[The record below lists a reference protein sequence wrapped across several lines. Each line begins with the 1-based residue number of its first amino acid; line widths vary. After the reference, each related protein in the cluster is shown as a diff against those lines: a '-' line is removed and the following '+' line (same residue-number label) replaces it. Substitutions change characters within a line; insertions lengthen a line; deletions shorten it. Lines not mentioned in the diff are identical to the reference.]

1 MKRMRIFQL
10 ARAALAVVVI
20 LWLNHP
26 CEAGGVVLPAGSS
39 VAGKTIGEWSAESW
53 KWSISFAMP
62 DDPFTDATGANANL
76 GQSGPV
82 FFVAGNVGQFT
93 ERDFTVPVG
102 VYLLLPLLSGELSQL
117 EIGFDKTAA
126 EVRQAAKDQAD
137 MIDSLHA
144 TINGVDVPDLFGH
157 REVSPD
163 FQFTAVAGNAIGV
176 PAGDSGIAVADG
188 YWLMLTP
195 LSLGEQLE
203 IRFGGGVSAVG
214 FSVNAISRI
223 TAVPEPSTFT
233 LSGFGAVAVVGRWFY
248 RRKRLLG

>member
-1 MKRMRIFQL
+1 
-10 ARAALAVVVI
+10 
-20 LWLNHP
+20 
-26 CEAGGVVLPAGSS
+26 
-39 VAGKTIGEWSAESW
+39 
-53 KWSISFAMP
+53 MP

-82 FFVAGNVGQFT
+82 FFIAGNVGQFT
-93 ERDFTVPVG
+93 ERNFTVPVG

-117 EIGFDKTAA
+117 EIGFDKTADQ
-126 EVRQAAKDQAD
+126 VRQAAKDQAD
-137 MIDSLHA
+137 LIDALHA

-188 YWLMLTP
+188 YFLMLTP

-203 IRFGGGVSAVG
+203 IRFGGGLSTVG
-214 FSVNAISRI
+214 FSVDAISRI
-223 TAVPEPSTFT
+223 TAVPEPSTST
-233 LSGFGAVAVVGRWFY
+233 LIAFGAATVVGGGLY
-248 RRKRLLG
+248 RRKRMVG

>member
-1 MKRMRIFQL
+1 MNRMRIAHF
-10 ARAALAVVVI
+10 ARASLAVVAF

-39 VAGKTIGEWSAESW
+39 VAGKSIGEWSAESW
-53 KWSISFAMP
+53 KWSFSFAMP

-82 FFVAGNVGQFT
+82 FFIAGNVGQFT
-93 ERDFTVPVG
+93 ERNFTVPVG

-137 MIDSLHA
+137 LIDALHA

-203 IRFGGGVSAVG
+203 IRFGGGLSTVG
-214 FSVNAISRI
+214 FSVDAISHI

-233 LSGFGAVAVVGRWFY
+233 LIAFGAATVVSGGLY
-248 RRKRLLG
+248 RRKRMVG